1 MHNRLMKNKLVT
13 VVMTCILLIGLA
25 FAFPVPSVAGAPT
38 DEILDYSIVVD
49 VKEDGT
55 LDMTY
60 SIAWKVLESDSL
72 GPLEWVSI
80 GIPNKHCESYEAL
93 TDNID
98 YLKLDKSKGSYVN
111 VYLKDKYYKDDVAD
125 FSFKITMDYMY
136 LMDVETG
143 FTEYTFTPGW
153 FDEIDTDHL
162 EIRWNGEKAD
172 RFSPECE
179 TVDGYYV
186 WETSLKA
193 GEKFTVHVIYP
204 NDAYGFR
211 ELEQSETEDEEEMGL
226 AAALAILFSFF
237 IAIAIP
243 VYVIV
248 RVVKAAIREFTE
260 FSGLTS
266 NTKITRTKIEYY
278 ESCPGCGASRQEGK
292 ETCAYCGKNMVKSKE
307 VIQEEKLPESERAA
321 LRKMNKD
328 GTYRLSSSPN
338 TYVHVHVTHPRPS
351 RPAGSGR
358 SRSGSRGGSCAHS
371 SCACAGGGRAGCST
385 KDFYRTDFK
394 LRYLYKRT
402 KKSMDRV
409 K

>member
-38 DEILDYSIVVD
+38 DEILDYSIVVA

-162 EIRWNGEKAD
+162 ELIGFEGAEYTLYD
-172 RFSPECE
+172 D
-179 TVDGYYV
+179 DGI
-186 WETSLKA
+186 
-193 GEKFTVHVIYP
+193 H
-204 NDAYGFR
+204 
-211 ELEQSETEDEEEMGL
+211 
-226 AAALAILFSFF
+226 
-237 IAIAIP
+237 
-243 VYVIV
+243 
-248 RVVKAAIREFTE
+248 
-260 FSGLTS
+260 
-266 NTKITRTKIEYY
+266 
-278 ESCPGCGASRQEGK
+278 
-292 ETCAYCGKNMVKSKE
+292 
-307 VIQEEKLPESERAA
+307 
-321 LRKMNKD
+321 
-328 GTYRLSSSPN
+328 
-338 TYVHVHVTHPRPS
+338 
-351 RPAGSGR
+351 
-358 SRSGSRGGSCAHS
+358 
-371 SCACAGGGRAGCST
+371 
-385 KDFYRTDFK
+385 KDFENPENYTK
-394 LRYLYKRT
+394 LK
-402 KKSMDRV
+402 
-409 K
+409 